1 MMKTFLVWARQF
13 APLSTRHCAAA
24 GGTKAG
30 NLARLVNGGLSLC
43 LLALLLGT
51 AQAQVTSIRPDC
63 FQFFTFTVP
72 ANSLVFDNRSA
83 GCPYFAIAYSSNG
96 FTVESLVVQ
105 VAPDAG
111 GTPGTWATY
120 TAATGINPN
129 TAITQAFSTFTGYF
143 PWVRVQLT
151 SKTGTGSIQGVLYG
165 WKTNA
170 QVIAATGTTACPGTV
185 AVPCVVVGPI
195 AQGGDV
201 STTHPVVIQGID
213 YLNNHG
219 VVPEVDT
226 STGGLLHQNVPN
238 SLGDA
243 IPNNQPVFSTF
254 GVPLFMQVMPTVFTG
269 GNGAGVWDRQF
280 ACTNQQN
287 VTLTTIGLTRII
299 TSNGIAN
306 KVRICSLS
314 LAFASPVDVR
324 LVEGTRVTTDC
335 DTGATNMT
343 GLLRSI
349 VAWDP
354 PWSPLSALREQVA
367 GNDVCVSMSASV
379 NGGGT
384 VIYATF

>member
-1 MMKTFLVWARQF
+1 MLITDLRTNRRHLAKGFLWLISAL
-13 APLSTRHCAAA
+13 PLCAQQS
-24 GGTKAG
+24 GPVGTPQP
-30 NLARLVNGGLSLC
+30 NC
-43 LLALLLGT
+43 LLT
-51 AQAQVTSIRPDC
+51 
-63 FQFFTFTVP
+63 FQLPQSGQTVAPFNSP
-72 ANSLVFDNRSA
+72 AFDNRFV
-83 GCPYFAIAYSSNG
+83 GCTDFSV
-96 FTVESLVVQ
+96 TVEVPTTISALSLVVQ
-105 VAPDAG
+105 TAPDNG
-111 GTPGTWATY
+111 SGVPGTWSTF
-120 TAATGINPN
+120 TAATGSNPN
-129 TAITQAFSTFTGYF
+129 TLTTGWTATFSTGTSAYF
-143 PWVRVQLT
+143 AWLRVQLT
-151 SKTGTGSIQGVLYG
+151 SKTGTGQVVGKLRSSIAGPG
-165 WKTNA
+165 S
-170 QVIAATGTTACPGTV
+170 GSGSGGGCPGTV
-185 AVPCVVVGPI
+185 GTPCVVVGPI
-195 AQGGDV
+195 AQGADV
-201 STTHPVVIQGID
+201 STTHPVVVQGID
-213 YLNNHG
+213 YLNNKG
-219 VVPEVDT
+219 IVPEVDT

-243 IPNNQPVFSTF
+243 IPNNQPVFSSF

-314 LAFASPVDVR
+314 LSFASPVDVR
-324 LVEGTRVTTDC
+324 LVEGTKVATDC

-343 GLLRSI
+343 GLLRSV

-367 GNDVCVSMSASV
+367 GNDVCVSMSVSV